1 VPSDYHVGDD
11 SPTLARD
18 GGSVDICRAPQ
29 ARYRRYG
36 RQPRVP
42 ISRRSMSSQPFASR
56 SSTPREEG
64 IDGRRY
70 LAALRRSGLL
80 MTVIVVVLTVAV
92 LLASLVMAKSY
103 RADAQ
108 IIVPQT
114 VSLTTSDATSAQR
127 YLATLRTLVTSPKVL
142 EAVAAKTGRT
152 RAALEKNVAAAVDP
166 NANLIAITAD
176 DGTAEGAARIANATA
191 AAFLASQ
198 TALQRTSL
206 ERAKNELSNQI
217 RALRASPFADN
228 QSVQAQIS
236 ALNDR
241 LAELSVSLTNA
252 GSDLQIARA
261 AEVPDAPTSPKPLR
275 NAILALFAAI
285 FVAVL
290 AALARDQLRPGVTD
304 QREVSEILDLPLL
317 ATIPE
322 KPGRRSLRR
331 AALAARIEQE
341 AYRTLAASLRLTLKT
356 DRDHVLLTTSA
367 LHAEGKTSVTLRL
380 GRLLAES
387 GRRTLIVSADLRWP
401 RLDGLV
407 GLEGRPG
414 LSDLL
419 QAADAGVEPAT
430 VREHIAGRGP
440 RDADVLPAGTLL
452 GDDAAPLLTS
462 ERLDA
467 VFLALSE
474 LGYVYVLVDAPPLLG
489 LGDTQVLASMCD
501 ELLVVARVRGLHID
515 NLIDLRATLDRLP
528 IRPLGAVVIG
538 GHGQA
543 SPYYAVRSG
552 QSTVAPDGER
562 TLPELTRR

>member
-1 VPSDYHVGDD
+1 MP
-11 SPTLARD
+11 
-18 GGSVDICRAPQ
+18 
-29 ARYRRYG
+29 
-36 RQPRVP
+36 
-42 ISRRSMSSQPFASR
+42 SQPFAPR
-56 SSTPREEG
+56 SSTPREES

-70 LAALRRSGLL
+70 IAALRRSAR
-80 MTVIVVVLTVAV
+80 MMAVIVVVLTVAV
-92 LLASLVMAKSY
+92 LFVSLLMAKSY

-114 VSLTTSDATSAQR
+114 VSLSTSDATSTQR

-142 EAVAAKTGRT
+142 EAAARKTGRS
-152 RAALEKNVAAAVDP
+152 RSDLENNVTATVDP

-176 DGTAEGAARIANATA
+176 DGTAQGAARIANATA
-191 AAFLASQ
+191 SAFLASQ

-206 ERAKNELSNQI
+206 QRAQTELSNQI
-217 RALRASPFADN
+217 RSLRASPFASS
-228 QSVQAQIS
+228 QSVQAQID
-236 ALNDR
+236 ALNNR

-261 AEVPDAPTSPKPLR
+261 AEVPDGPTSPRPLR

-317 ATIPE
+317 ATVPE
-322 KPGRRSLRR
+322 KPGRHSLRR
-331 AALAARIEQE
+331 AALASRIEQE
-341 AYRTLAASLRLTLKT
+341 AYRTLSASLRLTLPA

-367 LHAEGKTSVTLRL
+367 MHAEGKTSVTLRL

-387 GRRTLIVSADLRWP
+387 GRRTLVVSADLRWP

-407 GLEGRPG
+407 GLEDRPG

-419 QAADAGVEPAT
+419 QASDRGVEDAT

-440 RDADVLPAGTLL
+440 RDADVLPAGTVL
-452 GDDAAPLLTS
+452 GDEAAPLLTT

-467 VFLALSE
+467 VFLAISE
-474 LGYVYVLVDAPPLLG
+474 LGYTYVLVDAPPMLG
-489 LGDTQVLASMCD
+489 LGDSQVLATVCD
-501 ELLVVARVRGLHID
+501 ELLVVSRVRGLHID

-552 QSTVAPDGER
+552 QSGAGDGGER
-562 TLPELTRR
+562 TLPELSRR